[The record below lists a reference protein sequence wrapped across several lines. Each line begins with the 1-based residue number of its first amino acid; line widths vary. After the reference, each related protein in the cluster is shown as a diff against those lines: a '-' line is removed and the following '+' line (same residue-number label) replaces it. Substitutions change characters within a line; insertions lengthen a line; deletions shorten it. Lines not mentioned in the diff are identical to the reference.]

1 MSSNPTPSDW
11 SRLTDLSRV
20 LKQLSEQSCVHELQY
35 LFKHVETLQ
44 AQVSEHE
51 ATIKSQERTMMVKSD
66 EVIRLKKEHKD
77 RQEEVIESHTSLLRR
92 RDDEKTALNQA
103 LTRQEGELNEART
116 SAQHLQEHIQML
128 QEQIQGQD
136 AEVKKIESLLRQAR
150 ADVDRLTKSLKD
162 QKEQAK
168 SKEQQWQA
176 EKKAHGQSR
185 SQAEALKTRIT
196 DLEAELKVSNQ
207 KLKLIDELAPPL
219 LEDNAVEVSRNVQ
232 KMWKQCFHL
241 SQVCF
246 RDDNPREQ
254 LNDPARWRNL
264 HASNLVTYAVPLAP
278 TNSPPARRM
287 RFFTMLA
294 ILTDS
299 LTRNLF
305 TSTYLLSHTEE
316 MDKLMLDVADD
327 DQRREALFRRLLN
340 SMSEGVE
347 DQPLEERV
355 NLIKDEVVGCIEP
368 LLSAEQSQKMKNDL
382 AEVLKLASN
391 LWKSL
396 RKRQSYF
403 TIEPRSPSQTTA
415 AWRSL
420 VWNEGKKGFSEEDT
434 NAPADVVFILFPR
447 VIAVGH
453 EGEQEVFPGVVLLK
467 SETAAAHAELS
478 ELPPAS
484 PTLTRTGTHRSV
496 GGRRGTVDQ
505 KSRPGSF
512 LAPNGSQKP
521 SG

>member
-1 MSSNPTPSDW
+1 MYVNP
-11 SRLTDLSRV
+11 LV
-20 LKQLSEQSCVHELQY
+20 GHA
-35 LFKHVETLQ
+35 Q
-44 AQVSEHE
+44 AD
-51 ATIKSQERTMMVKSD
+51 ASQ
-66 EVIRLKKEHKD
+66 
-77 RQEEVIESHTSLLRR
+77 
-92 RDDEKTALNQA
+92 
-103 LTRQEGELNEART
+103 
-116 SAQHLQEHIQML
+116 
-128 QEQIQGQD
+128 
-136 AEVKKIESLLRQAR
+136 
-150 ADVDRLTKSLKD
+150 
-162 QKEQAK
+162 
-168 SKEQQWQA
+168 
-176 EKKAHGQSR
+176 
-185 SQAEALKTRIT
+185 
-196 DLEAELKVSNQ
+196 
-207 KLKLIDELAPPL
+207 
-219 LEDNAVEVSRNVQ
+219 
-232 KMWKQCFHL
+232 
-241 SQVCF
+241 
-246 RDDNPREQ
+246 
-254 LNDPARWRNL
+254 DPARWRNL

-347 DQPLEERV
+347 DQPLEGRV